1 MADKRIYTIQING
14 LQESYDGVV
23 SLRDVLSGLTDT
35 VVNVSK
41 QETKA
46 ASTRKEAAA
55 GTDALAKATQKL
67 SEWDRAYQAEL
78 ALVNKELS
86 DNKKE
91 IKDAI
96 KLQEAQA
103 VVDAKQ
109 LDTYRDKQ
117 TYLSALN
124 TLIRNHSTA
133 TEEDNQAIAAM
144 MQESAALQQE
154 LKDVDSQMKIYVRNV
169 GNYPGAAQMVVESHK
184 SLKQELKELKTEMAE
199 MLASGVSK
207 TDEAYLKL
215 AERAGFLKD
224 AMKDANEDITNFA
237 SDTRGLTNAINLA
250 SSAVNAYQLYNSALQ
265 VFGGENEEAAK
276 SMQKMMAVMT
286 LLNSLQQ
293 VQNSLL
299 ENGSAT
305 ARLYSKAVEMIEAAL
320 GIKKAATEADIA
332 TTEAATVAE
341 ETNTAVQEANTVAQE
356 LNATANEANAAST
369 GAATTAEVSN
379 TGAVTANTTAT
390 QANTVATN
398 SMSVAQKAGAVA
410 SKTLSVALRAIPLM
424 AIIGLVMALIQNWES
439 IWNWFKKTF
448 PVLDTLSKKFNKFG
462 GFMNAVVTGAKAVG
476 AAIVNWLINPFK
488 TFADVIG
495 KVLKGDFSGAW
506 QAAVDGVKNQFKGTA
521 DAFKAEVVK
530 GYAQGQEEMTRK
542 SAAENEKRLEHHKNM
557 ITKQKNA
564 DGTYRK
570 EYIKAEQAVF
580 DNKKKMY
587 KKGSDEYNKVLE
599 DEARFHQQVED
610 AKTAATEKGTKA
622 RTAAASKAAAEAKK
636 TADEAQKELEKYQKA
651 VDDLIA
657 KSEEAYQDVYK
668 NVLRKSVDAATKAQ
682 LENLK
687 KEEEEIIKD
696 FIDRGRQV
704 SEGNFDFYLIDFQ
717 KAMSKRRVIMANQLA
732 YEAQVE
738 KQAAEARI
746 ASARSRVAEIEQI
759 LKSGR
764 QKYRED
770 ELKAEQDSLEK
781 EISQTETALKT
792 LFNKYAD
799 NPINLPINIDVEGLY
814 ERFEDVYMESYD
826 LYQRFSD
833 EINNTTDENRKKIL
847 QNQKDNARAAMEIMK
862 LWNPDSIVDGFLG
875 VEDAF
880 EDVAD
885 KIWEYYWKLDNEVR
899 KNIDQNTLFINVFDQ
914 IGRTAGMSKTQLIEM
929 RGALVDMLDSGES
942 MTETVLPALRTMF
955 SNLQNINVEAAL
967 LKEKWEGDEE
977 GLREYLDTFSLLDP
991 TMEEASVKIKDFGDL
1006 SYDMME
1012 KLKGADKEL
1021 DEALKKIAEGHIKSA
1036 SDIIAQQERI
1046 IKNFQEMSKDI
1057 KFEPVTD
1064 NSKYYDSRIIKL
1076 KETRE
1081 NYALLR
1087 DAYETYLDSIEEG
1100 SEQMIVWENAWQEK
1114 LKNTKFLYGEDSE
1127 QYRKMVYEK
1136 EQADK
1141 AYVVAR
1147 QKTQEQLDD
1156 LKKKENKL
1164 DKDYWDGWSKRIK
1177 EIYDIFNDN
1186 VMQPIQD
1193 GLGALFDFELEELQD
1208 ALDEI
1213 EKLLDKAVEAREKSA
1228 ERMKEIND
1236 ELRADDGANKEALQ
1250 QRLAEEEVL
1259 LVQREETERALQ
1271 KEKEKKEKEIK
1282 KKEAQMR
1289 ILELTQKLA
1298 EGIANTAVG
1307 VTAALKYGFPL
1318 GPVFAAIIGAMGAL
1332 QTAIIA
1338 KQIGKAKSQM
1348 AKGGK
1353 VGENGVS
1360 RSHKQGGHRIEDTNI
1375 EVEGGEWVINKKSS
1389 QKYDTMLRAINDD
1402 NIGLVRKQV
1411 EIIRERRIVNNNVIS
1426 KFASGGQINTLTATR
1441 AVRDNN
1447 DIQAITD
1454 LIRQIDFQPTVA
1466 VTDINKV
1473 NKNLVRVQQ
1482 YAGKTV

>member
-23 SLRDVLSGLTDT
+23 SLRDALSGLTDT

-67 SEWDRAYQAEL
+67 NEWDRAYQAEL

-184 SLKQELKELKTEMAE
+184 SLKQELKELKAEMAE

-215 AERAGFLKD
+215 AERAGQLKD
-224 AMKDANEDITNFA
+224 AMSDANQDITNFA

-286 LLNSLQQ
+286 LLKSLQQ

-305 ARLYSKAVEMIEAAL
+305 ARLYSKAVELIQSAL
-320 GIKKAATEADIA
+320 GLKKAATEEDIA
-332 TTEAATVAE
+332 VTEAATVAE

-610 AKTAATEKGTKA
+610 AKTSATEKGTKA
-622 RTAAASKAAAEAKK
+622 RTAAAKKAAADAKKAADEAKK
-636 TADEAQKELEKYQKA
+636 AAEQAEKERQKLYQDTEKSIENAEKLADATTKKMLKVSDDIIKAEQKNNAKYAQLTDEQIANAQKYGMTVHKKLKEVQAILKEVSETATESEISLLKGFINEIGNELSQVNKFIEDSKNSWLGYVEDVGKAMNKRKEIAVNQIALEAIETKKNYEKNIKELREYLAQLEELKKKQTGKA
-651 VDDLIA
+651 LDDTEKLIQRTTQAVKDGEAAMKAELDKYAKDFNIYIPIDLDLENLEARFNRLQDDLIA
-657 KSEEAYQDVYK
+657 KGNKLTFSFNDVI
-668 NVLRKSVDAATKAQ
+668 NVLLGLNGTLERLYATAESQGSDK
-682 LENLK
+682 LFETFRDL
-687 KEEEEIIKD
+687 
-696 FIDRGRQV
+696 GT
-704 SEGNFDFYLIDFQ
+704 
-717 KAMSKRRVIMANQLA
+717 VI
-732 YEAQVE
+732 
-738 KQAAEARI
+738 
-746 ASARSRVAEIEQI
+746 
-759 LKSGR
+759 
-764 QKYRED
+764 
-770 ELKAEQDSLEK
+770 
-781 EISQTETALKT
+781 
-792 LFNKYAD
+792 
-799 NPINLPINIDVEGLY
+799 
-814 ERFEDVYMESYD
+814 
-826 LYQRFSD
+826 
-833 EINNTTDENRKKIL
+833 
-847 QNQKDNARAAMEIMK
+847 
-862 LWNPDSIVDGFLG
+862 
-875 VEDAF
+875 
-880 EDVAD
+880 
-885 KIWEYYWKLDNEVR
+885 
-899 KNIDQNTLFINVFDQ
+899 
-914 IGRTAGMSKTQLIEM
+914 GMSKGETEDHLNELQNFLDLVMDPRPFKEKSAELSEFLTKCSIDIEKF
-929 RGALVDMLDSGES
+929 GSYSKEAADKLKQITD
-942 MTETVLPALRTMF
+942 ETVKMF
-955 SNLQNINVEAAL
+955 E
-967 LKEKWEGDEE
+967 DE
-977 GLREYLDTFSLLDP
+977 YKAFVTQQD
-991 TMEEASVKIKDFGDL
+991 KII
-1006 SYDMME
+1006 SYN
-1012 KLKGADKEL
+1012 DKVI
-1021 DEALKKIAEGHIKSA
+1021 KK
-1036 SDIIAQQERI
+1036 
-1046 IKNFQEMSKDI
+1046 FQDATKDI
-1057 KFEPVTD
+1057 KFEPVMVDDGLSRVIEGQIMSMDKT
-1064 NSKYYDSRIIKL
+1064 KERYDKL
-1076 KETRE
+1076 KQAYLEYQNTLKAGSKERE
-1081 NYALLR
+1081 AYEDAWNQKLNATATHVDLIGQMYGKSSTEYKNAVMEYELLVDEKKKADAAYAIEYEKVTKQIEEIDKKSNQIREDYFESLHKRMNEIYSAFNENMFQPLAEGFGALL
-1087 DAYETYLDSIEEG
+1087 
-1100 SEQMIVWENAWQEK
+1100 
-1114 LKNTKFLYGEDSE
+1114 
-1127 QYRKMVYEK
+1127 
-1136 EQADK
+1136 
-1141 AYVVAR
+1141 
-1147 QKTQEQLDD
+1147 
-1156 LKKKENKL
+1156 
-1164 DKDYWDGWSKRIK
+1164 
-1177 EIYDIFNDN
+1177 
-1186 VMQPIQD
+1186 
-1193 GLGALFDFELEELQD
+1193 DFQLEEAQE
-1208 ALDEI
+1208 ALDEVT
-1213 EKLLDKAVEAREKSA
+1213 KLYDKAVEAREKSA
-1228 ERMKEIND
+1228 ERLKEIND
-1236 ELRADDGANKEALQ
+1236 ELRNDEGANKEALQ
-1250 QRLAEEEVL
+1250 ERLAEEEVL
-1259 LVQREETERALQ
+1259 LVQREEAERALA
-1271 KEKEKKEKEIK
+1271 KEKEKREKEVQKKEKQQRK
-1282 KKEAQMR
+1282 
-1289 ILELTQKLA
+1289 LELGQKLL
-1298 EGIANTAVG
+1298 EGIANTALG

-1332 QTAIIA
+1332 QTALIA
-1338 KQIGKAKSQM
+1338 KQISKLE
-1348 AKGGK
+1348 KGGK